1 MLILVVILFFI
12 CWGPRVTMD
21 VLQKFDLISFSQ
33 AEYNMRVTFNIMTF
47 FHGCINPFIYS
58 FMSKNFRSRFVRYLE
73 KCGCKKKSEW
83 PASRLLQNS
92 ASQKSQPGPSSSKNE
107 ISGKCVCSVGSRKT
121 TGSFISS
128 EAKNIEVDSA
138 VLYAP
143 PGSSYPCNVTV
154 CVCPQHSDAC

>member
-21 VLQKFDLISFSQ
+21 VLQKFDLVDFSP
-33 AEYNMRVTFNIMTF
+33 AAYRMRIIFNILTF

-73 KCGCKKKSEW
+73 KCGCKKKAEW
-83 PASRLLQNS
+83 PASKLMQNS
-92 ASQKSQPGPSSSKNE
+92 ASQKSQPGQNASKNE
-107 ISGKCVCSVGSRKT
+107 ISGKCACSVSSRKT

-128 EAKNIEVDSA
+128 DAKEVDSA
-138 VLYAP
+138 VLYVP
-143 PGSSYPCNVTV
+143 PGLSHPSNVTV
-154 CVCPQHSDAC
+154 CVCSPHPDAC